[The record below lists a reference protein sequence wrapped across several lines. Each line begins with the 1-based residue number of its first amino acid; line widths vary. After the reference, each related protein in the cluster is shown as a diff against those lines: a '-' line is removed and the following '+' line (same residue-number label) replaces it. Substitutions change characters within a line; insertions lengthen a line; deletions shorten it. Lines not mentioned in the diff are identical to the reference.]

1 MSLKC
6 YNINDFSEYFKL
18 KFVKKFKNSVL
29 IYFYRDI
36 INFELVLLSI
46 SIIIQNWLVSVY
58 MLKPLFLLINYESI
72 FSPNTVI
79 EKS

>member
-1 MSLKC
+1 MSLKLC
-6 YNINDFSEYFKL
+6 IIIDFSEYYEL

>member
-1 MSLKC
+1 MSLKLC
-6 YNINDFSEYFKL
+6 IIIDFSEYYEL

-36 INFELVLLSI
+36 INFDLVLLSI

-58 MLKPLFLLINYESI
+58 VPKTFILTDKVREYF
-72 FSPNTVI
+72 FS
-79 EKS
+79 EYYF

>member
-1 MSLKC
+1 MSLKLC
-6 YNINDFSEYFKL
+6 IIIDFSEYYEL

-46 SIIIQNWLVSVY
+46 SIIIQN
-58 MLKPLFLLINYESI
+58 
-72 FSPNTVI
+72 
-79 EKS
+79 